1 MQTRSGNPSPSF
13 TLTYYLSHT
22 SRFTHT
28 PTVHPFILP
37 TVQRLRV
44 LSDWYTHKHS
54 RSGCTHGFGHVHT
67 QYTHMLSCT
76 LMKRKGIKKMV
87 HYKQLCNCFWEMA
100 LVGGCHRLVFAED
113 NSVCGR
119 RQWSLLDWLWY
130 HFINSTSFTLVRR
143 EVIILTVAGVLFQTQ
158 CSSCCDSFRS
168 RTHKIKATED
178 RNFTMFCR
186 E

>member
-22 SRFTHT
+22 HRFTHT

-37 TVQRLRV
+37 TVQRLRQTDIHT
-44 LSDWYTHKHS
+44 L
-54 RSGCTHGFGHVHT
+54 CVHT
-67 QYTHMLSCT
+67 GVWTCAHTRTHWQYTHRLSCT
-76 LMKRKGIKKMV
+76 LMKRMGIKKTV

-130 HFINSTSFTLVRR
+130 HFINSTSFTLVTR
-143 EVIILTVAGVLFQTQ
+143 EVVILKVAG
-158 CSSCCDSFRS
+158 
-168 RTHKIKATED
+168 A
-178 RNFTMFCR
+178 
-186 E
+186 